1 MYQTE
6 IIEIILIVNKDL
18 SSHSSDILQLNVQLA
33 TTAGSPSQ
41 KRELVLQKFARII
54 VLSCYLLYLANLYF

>member
-18 SSHSSDILQLNVQLA
+18 RSHSLDILQLSVQLT

-41 KRELVLQKFARII
+41 KCEPVLQKFTLII
-54 VLSCYLLYLANLYF
+54 I

>member
-18 SSHSSDILQLNVQLA
+18 SSHSLDILQLSVQLT

-41 KRELVLQKFARII
+41 KCEPVLQKFALII
-54 VLSCYLLYLANLYF
+54 I

>member
-18 SSHSSDILQLNVQLA
+18 SSHSSDILQLSVQLT

-41 KRELVLQKFARII
+41 KHELVLQKLALII
-54 VLSCYLLYLANLYF
+54 VLLCYLLYLSNLYF